1 MRRAREAE
9 AADTAEAAGPPAPEQ
24 EQPEQEPQEPG
35 GEPGGEP
42 APQGPDPQGP
52 SEAEML
58 ELLSRLSAEEP
69 DARAPVT
76 QVTIGASIVLIPL
89 GAVVLLW
96 GVVAFFRV
104 ASGVPGAAMARTGA
118 ATMIVFGMGFVA
130 AGFWLIYRLMKQ
142 RGVV

>member
-1 MRRAREAE
+1 
-9 AADTAEAAGPPAPEQ
+9 
-24 EQPEQEPQEPG
+24 
-35 GEPGGEP
+35 
-42 APQGPDPQGP
+42 
-52 SEAEML
+52 ML